1 MPHAKNTFW
10 LRSDTLSRL
19 REFSRRSGIP
29 QSKLVDNLVV
39 QGLKYLERRWS
50 REGIFAE
57 AFGKGNG
64 ARRES
69 PTALRRKGKR
79 KVLA

>member
-10 LRSDTLSRL
+10 LRSETLSRL

-29 QSKLVDNLVV
+29 QSRLVDNLVV

-50 REGIFAE
+50 TEGIFAE
-57 AFGKGNG
+57 AFGKRNG
-64 ARRES
+64 GRRAKAV
-69 PTALRRKGKR
+69 PRRKAKR